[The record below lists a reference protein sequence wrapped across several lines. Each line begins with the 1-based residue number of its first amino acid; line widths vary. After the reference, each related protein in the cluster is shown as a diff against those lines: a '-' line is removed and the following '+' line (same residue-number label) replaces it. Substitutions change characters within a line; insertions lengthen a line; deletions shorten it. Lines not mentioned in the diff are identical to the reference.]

1 MNYLT
6 KAKKLLD
13 SGFWMA
19 GLGHFDI
26 TIKELAQIL
35 EWVEKNKFKP
45 ISDLYN
51 KLEKERL

>member
-26 TIKELAQIL
+26 TIEELAQVL
-35 EWVEKNKFKP
+35 EWVEKNKFKS